1 MKPIPSSAG
10 APFAFASRAPIFSAL
25 NFEPYCGPV
34 PAATLKL
41 MYPMIS
47 GVDELDQA
55 NELLEECKAELR
67 AEGTAFDEDSKSAS

>member
-1 MKPIPSSAG
+1 M
-10 APFAFASRAPIFSAL
+10 
-25 NFEPYCGPV
+25 
-34 PAATLKL
+34 ATLKL

-67 AEGTAFDEDSKSAS
+67 AEGTAFDEDLEVGIMIEIPSAALTANGLGERTPNSSASAPTI